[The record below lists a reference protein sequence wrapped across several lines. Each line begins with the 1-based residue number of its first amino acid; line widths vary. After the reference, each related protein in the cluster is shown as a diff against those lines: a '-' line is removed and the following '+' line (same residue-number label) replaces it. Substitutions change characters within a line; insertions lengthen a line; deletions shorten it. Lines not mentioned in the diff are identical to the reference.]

1 MENNLPK
8 GIERVKELY
17 KLQLDGTK
25 AILKAAGAQLYLTQK
40 HIETAYNIKQIY
52 DKPFKEAQDIIEEA
66 HKKVESLLN
75 LCTEDVYLQA
85 IIDAAKKEEEDF
97 FTCGGLFGFTK
108 VPIP

>member
-1 MENNLPK
+1 MENNLPE
-8 GIERVKELY
+8 GIERVKQLY

-66 HKKVESLLN
+66 HKKVESLLS

-85 IIDAAKKEEEDF
+85 IIDEANKEEEDF
-97 FTCGGLFGFTK
+97 FTCGGRFGFAK
-108 VPIP
+108 VPIR